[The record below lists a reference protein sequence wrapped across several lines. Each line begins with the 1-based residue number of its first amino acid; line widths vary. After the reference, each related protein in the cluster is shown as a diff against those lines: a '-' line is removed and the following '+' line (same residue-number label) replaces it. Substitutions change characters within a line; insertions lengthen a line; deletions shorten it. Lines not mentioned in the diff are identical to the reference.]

1 MSKKEFMGQVF
12 ISFFVVVTCINLGMA
27 FMGMI
32 YAPDTR
38 FGYEA
43 LLFPVFYGFL
53 GILPS
58 AVLYSRKELT
68 VKQMLLRKIIQLIL
82 IEAIMVGIVFF
93 LGGTDF
99 STLLPFMIM
108 VLAVCLAAEGILWLA
123 ADKKVKKLNAQL
135 KRFQDREPAADTSRG

>member
-1 MSKKEFMGQVF
+1 MSKKEFIGQVF

-93 LGGTDF
+93 LEGTDF

>member
-1 MSKKEFMGQVF
+1 M
-12 ISFFVVVTCINLGMA
+12 
-27 FMGMI
+27 
-32 YAPDTR
+32 
-38 FGYEA
+38 
-43 LLFPVFYGFL
+43 
-53 GILPS
+53 
-58 AVLYSRKELT
+58 
-68 VKQMLLRKIIQLIL
+68 KQMLLRKIIQLIL

-123 ADKKVKKLNAQL
+123 ADKKVRKLNAQL

>member
-1 MSKKEFMGQVF
+1 MSKKECMGQVC

>member
-1 MSKKEFMGQVF
+1 MSKKEFIGQVF

-135 KRFQDREPAADTSRG
+135 KRFQDRESDIQMER

>member
-99 STLLPFMIM
+99 STLSPFMIM

-135 KRFQDREPAADTSRG
+135 KRFQDRESDIQMER

>member
-1 MSKKEFMGQVF
+1 MSKKESMGQVF

-99 STLLPFMIM
+99 NTLLPFMVM

>member
-82 IEAIMVGIVFF
+82 IEAIMVGIVYF

-99 STLLPFMIM
+99 STLFPFMIM